1 MFEDQK
7 SLSVF
12 EPSRKHLNQKM
23 DKIWFLPFI
32 LAFAEGQFYQPGY
45 HGNFYPYP
53 YQPYPQMLMPQQMQ
67 FMSEQ
72 MPQQIPHQETATTK
86 QMNYKQN
93 VDSLTKAFNQK
104 YTNLQKQNA
113 DSKVLKQAHDEF
125 IQQYGKSK
133 ILITLK
139 GKSSTFRILKMT
151 CKNGIF

>member
-1 MFEDQK
+1 
-7 SLSVF
+7 
-12 EPSRKHLNQKM
+12 M
-23 DKIWFLPFI
+23 DKIWFLPFV
-32 LAFAEGQFYQPGY
+32 LAFAQGQFYQPGY

-72 MPQQIPHQETATTK
+72 IPQQMPQQIPQQISHQETATTK

-113 DSKVLKQAHDEF
+113 DSKVLEQANNEYL
-125 IQQYGKSK
+125 QQYGKSK
-133 ILITLK
+133 ELIALK
-139 GKSSTFRILKMT
+139 GKSSKFCIFNVFSFISRPIDQRIRRK
-151 CKNGIF
+151 I